1 MRPTRSLA
9 LLTLLPLLAQAADVT
24 GTWTAT
30 FDTAVGKQ
38 EYTYELKAEGTQLTG
53 RAKSANGDVAIES
66 GTIAGDKI
74 SFVEKLSFQGNQLT
88 ITYNGTMIGANEIQ
102 FKREIAG
109 FGVEELVAK
118 RAN

>member
-1 MRPTRSLA
+1 MSKIAIREMIATHTNQPHQWRRLMRPTRSLA
-9 LLTLLPLLAQAADVT
+9 LLPLLPLLAQAADVT

-66 GTIAGDKI
+66 GQIAGDKI
-74 SFVEKLSFQGNQLT
+74 S
-88 ITYNGTMIGANEIQ
+88 
-102 FKREIAG
+102 
-109 FGVEELVAK
+109 LVAQ
-118 RAN
+118 